1 MKKIFLTF
9 IILLFSTYSFG
20 ADVVSPKSTE
30 TNGTVTTVNS
40 EIPDAAG
47 NVIVTTG
54 DIGESTNKK
63 LVRDDD
69 ITNLGNLSGENS
81 GDNATNSKYSG
92 LEASKLDING
102 SNANQDIDIGE
113 HDFQGQNVTATD
125 NASIGGKLEV
135 VGDVSTEGV
144 YSYANLSTPP
154 PLTTQYAQFTYGGD
168 LYFRKAVDN
177 KAASWSYGA
186 YDQTLKF
193 LQLSTA
199 GDDKDNLTDTVTPD
213 IPFSTY
219 WSKVYAGGTISRESD
234 YFKISLPANSGEARL
249 QSFRFDNDVDPY
261 VFDNAT
267 CPITFNFDM
276 KFPSTVMGDSFNSL
290 IIASITP
297 IHSYLCKL
305 TFDILRDS
313 AGAAS
318 GYKVRVT
325 GISNGFEIVI
335 DNYKINSTVT
345 VPVDTDCVISFYID
359 GTAWQ
364 IFVDGSEIFNS
375 TETGLENDDTTPV
388 SMVLQDDFN
397 LWRNENL
404 RVGIGAT
411 APAGTGTN
419 TVYFKG
425 LTIIPTVINSA
436 SITST
441 DSPYTLTSTITR
453 LLCDTSSGAI
463 TVNLEAAVDG
473 NSHLFANADGGTD
486 NLVTFVQ
493 YATDEIDGSTDNK
506 TMGVGTLRLTAMDDK
521 GWF

>member
-1 MKKIFLTF
+1 MANPYVFECSSLTGGVDGSLDSLNTTSLADASHAKVDTGSIVYTYVF
-9 IILLFSTYSFG
+9 SSASSATEKSPEIIAPDTGTGRWLLSS
-20 ADVVSPKSTE
+20 AIS
-30 TNGTVTTVNS
+30 
-40 EIPDAAG
+40 
-47 NVIVTTG
+47 
-54 DIGESTNKK
+54 
-63 LVRDDD
+63 
-69 ITNLGNLSGENS
+69 NS
-81 GDNATNSKYSG
+81 G
-92 LEASKLDING
+92 
-102 SNANQDIDIGE
+102 
-113 HDFQGQNVTATD
+113 F
-125 NASIGGKLEV
+125 
-135 VGDVSTEGV
+135 GV
-144 YSYANLSTPP
+144 YSYPNLSTPP
-154 PLTTQYAQFTYGGD
+154 PLTTQYSQFTYGAD

-177 KAASWSYGA
+177 QAVSWSYGA

-199 GDDKDNLTDTVTPD
+199 GDDKDNLNDTVTPD

-276 KFPSTVMGDSFNSL
+276 KFPSTVMGDSFNSVC
-290 IIASITP
+290 ITSKTP
-297 IHSYLCKL
+297 IHSYLCAL

-325 GISNGFEIVI
+325 GISNGFGIVI
-335 DNYKINSTVT
+335 INYKINSTVT

-411 APAGTGTN
+411 VSAGTGTN

-425 LTIIPTVINSA
+425 LTIIPT
-436 SITST
+436 
-441 DSPYTLTSTITR
+441 
-453 LLCDTSSGAI
+453 
-463 TVNLEAAVDG
+463 E
-473 NSHLFANADGGTD
+473 
-486 NLVTFVQ
+486 
-493 YATDEIDGSTDNK
+493 
-506 TMGVGTLRLTAMDDK
+506 
-521 GWF
+521 